1 VKLALAMDAA
11 SEGGVHSHGRRAA
24 SEGIE
29 PTALEQVALLALPT
43 LGFAHAGAAYAWIRD
58 REDTASDAR

>member
-1 VKLALAMDAA
+1 VKLALAMGAA

-29 PTALEQVALLALPT
+29 PTALEQVALLALTT
-43 LGFAHAGAAYAWIRD
+43 LGFAHATAAYTWIRD
-58 REDTASDAR
+58 LEDTGSDAR